1 MKEFTHAGVSTLK
14 GKTKARFATSE
25 MRVKVLIKSGHT
37 DIDMLELPYA
47 MNKVDALKYLL
58 KINFDNGNAAI
69 REVLKDELTKR
80 ASEDTEA
87 VESEV
92 EHAN

>member
-37 DIDMLELPYA
+37 DIDMIELPTP
-47 MNKVDALKYLL
+47 MDKVEALQYLL
-58 KINFDNGNAAI
+58 SINFDNGNTAV
-69 REVLKDELTKR
+69 RKVLEDELAKR
-80 ASEDTEA
+80 VKDDVAVEDT
-87 VESEV
+87 VEETV
-92 EHAN
+92 